1 MNEDNK
7 ARVRRYFEETMSK
20 GNMAYVDEIAE
31 GAMAENLKRGAAGL
45 RSAFSDVHDQ
55 VQDQLAEGEKV
66 VTRFSGGGVHRGV
79 FMGVAPTGKTVTWTG
94 ISIDR
99 FAAGKIVERW
109 TEINIFGVLQQLG
122 AVTLQ

>member
-1 MNEDNK
+1 MSEDNK

-31 GAMAENLKRGAAGL
+31 GAMAESLKRGAAGL

-66 VTRFSGGGVHRGV
+66 VTRFAGGGVHRGI

-99 FAAGKIVERW
+99 FAEGKIVERW
-109 TEINIFGVLQQLG
+109 TEINILGVLQQLG
-122 AVTLQ
+122 AVTLR

>member
-1 MNEDNK
+1 MTEDNK
-7 ARVRRYFEETMSK
+7 ARVRRYFEETLSK

-31 GAMAENLKRGAAGL
+31 GAMAESLKRGATGL
-45 RSAFSDVHDQ
+45 RSAFTDMHDQ

-66 VTRFSGGGVHRGV
+66 VTRFTGGGVHRGV

-99 FAAGKIVERW
+99 FEAGKIVERW
-109 TEINIFGVLQQLG
+109 TEINILGVLQQLG
-122 AVTLQ
+122 AVTLH